1 MRTPGLSHLKSRDL
15 FYVRWGGKVRYLGRD
30 KDEARKLYARELVAW
45 AEWREKR
52 DARVKAAYRASDPI
66 TVHKLYARF
75 MESKDA
81 ECSAYTVSFY
91 RCALRRFTQWFGHRP
106 AEIVDA
112 AALQAFKEQL
122 HRTQCRDPN
131 RRNTRTG
138 ELLTTGRRLSKKTI
152 AHDIGAVK
160 TLIQYGINF
169 CDLPAVN
176 LAAVKPPRLDPP
188 TKKGY
193 TLAQAQRMVTQCP
206 DHLAPFVRINWLTL
220 ARPEEVC
227 RLARREG
234 EFIEPY
240 VFRLTQSKVG
250 ARHLILNK
258 QAMKELAKCEGD
270 RYCDHRSY
278 RRAVNRHTE
287 RTPHPLRHGAA
298 QQLAK
303 LKVDRATIDLILGHA
318 PSVVSRTYNPID
330 FRALRRSLERLA
342 I

>member
-1 MRTPGLSHLKSRDL
+1 MKTPGLSHLKSRDL

-52 DARVKAAYRASDPI
+52 DERVRAAYRASEPDS
-66 TVHKLYARF
+66 VHTIYSRF

-91 RCALRRFTQWFGHRP
+91 RGALRRFMQQFGQRQ
-106 AEIVDA
+106 ADA
-112 AALQAFKEQL
+112 IDASALQGFKEFL
-122 HRTQCRDPN
+122 HRAQGKDGN
-131 RRNTRTG
+131 
-138 ELLTTGRRLSKKTI
+138 TGRSTGKRLSKKTI
-152 AHDIGAVK
+152 AHEIGAVK
-160 TLIQYGINF
+160 TLIQFGVNF

-193 TLAQAQRMVTQCP
+193 TLAQAQRMVAKCP

-234 EFIEPY
+234 EFVEPY

-258 QAMKELAKCEGD
+258 QAMEELAKCEGD

-278 RRAVNRHTE
+278 RRAVNRHTD

-303 LKVDRATIDLILGHA
+303 LKVDRATIDLILGHV
-318 PSVVSRTYNPID
+318 PSVVSRTYVPID
-330 FRALRRSLERLA
+330 FRVLRRSVERLA